1 MNVPGKAID
10 KAVGKPL
17 LGGSVCFEHLRS
29 RDELVMRFANVNINY
44 RVANNIRE
52 ISYVIWLARSSPK
65 TRKLEKITK
74 GAQDPHQLEF

>member
-1 MNVPGKAID
+1 MNVPGKAIG

-17 LGGSVCFEHLRS
+17 PGGSVCFEHLRS

-52 ISYVIWLARSSPK
+52 ISYAIWLARSCPK
-65 TRKLEKITK
+65 ARKLKEINKEQIMHK
-74 GAQDPHQLEF
+74 NLLN